1 MRIKDFLFGS
11 SIESSSLA
19 DIGLLILRLA
29 IGFALALSHGYGKL
43 LDPISFITKAVVPMG
58 LPAPTIFGWLAI
70 FSEFF
75 GGILLALGLLTR
87 PASFLV
93 LCFMLTAF
101 FGIHAND
108 PFSGNK
114 ELAFMY
120 GLIAFAFLLK
130 GSGRYGFDAL
140 LRGNNRGS
148 SRR

>member
-1 MRIKDFLFGS
+1 MRIKDFLFGG
-11 SIESSSLA
+11 SIESSPLA
-19 DIGLLILRLA
+19 DVGLLVLRFA
-29 IGFALALSHGYGKL
+29 TGFALALSHGYGKL
-43 LDPISFITKAVVPMG
+43 LDPNSFITKAVIPMG

-87 PASFLV
+87 PAAFLV
-93 LCFMLTAF
+93 LSVMLTALI
-101 FGIHAND
+101 GVHSAD
-108 PFSGNK
+108 PFATQEK
-114 ELAFMY
+114 AVLY
-120 GLIAFAFLLK
+120 GLIAVAFLLK